1 MARPRKVW
9 KKGGIDWGNVL
20 VNASRSAASRRKKAA
35 AAATRSANQRAREA
49 ERDRKRRAADAE
61 RDRKRRERESARW
74 AREREQQRKRDAA
87 AAKKQAALLEKEK
100 KAKQKEKEKFE
111 KHLLKLNGLYL
122 EHGLPIK
129 YKKFDLRSF
138 AYDYEIKNGLTTASQ
153 FKKVTLPYLQKHL
166 SKLLVKKLKEIESE
180 QQQKVINAYIDKKL
194 SSVPKQLSSY
204 IPTSSIK
211 KVSQGFLKNYLKDNA
226 IDDIPEIAD
235 IEKDAD
241 IETLKCN
248 AESYL
253 EHKKDNLDQN
263 LDVLI
268 KAAKKQV
275 EEDKK
280 QAEEDKLIKEAET
293 SINQMNNYSE
303 DARALIQNAND
314 QINLNKAILVELKTA
329 YKKALFSKGKLAS
342 KGKELAKEIWS
353 ETGPL
358 LDLVINLRHILL
370 NLKKQDET
378 KVGKLIAKIKHK
390 KANELPAL
398 EEKFKLDYSVAINC
412 VMKRFTNLKEACS
425 YFSDDQQKK
434 LLSGFVGSIKKN
446 YSDSKHILRLID
458 LLES

>member
-1 MARPRKVW
+1 MGLTGAMWWLMLADQPHPEE
-9 KKGGIDWGNVL
+9 KKLLQPQLDLQTKEQGKLKEIGKGEQL
-20 VNASRSAASRRKKAA
+20 ML
-35 AAATRSANQRAREA
+35 REIGKG
-49 ERDRKRRAADAE
+49 EKENLQDGLGKE
-61 RDRKRRERESARW
+61 NSKEKEMLL
-74 AREREQQRKRDAA
+74 QQ
-87 AAKKQAALLEKEK
+87 KKQAALLEKEK

-129 YKKFDLRSF
+129 YKKLDLRSF

-194 SSVPKQLSSY
+194 SSVPKQLLSY

-211 KVSQGFLKNYLKDNA
+211 KVSQEFLKNYLKDNA

-241 IETLKCN
+241 IETLKCD

-268 KAAKKQV
+268 KAAKKQ
-275 EEDKK
+275 
-280 QAEEDKLIKEAET
+280 AEEDKLIKEAKT
-293 SINQMNNYSE
+293 SLDQINNYSE

-314 QINLNKAILVELKTA
+314 RINSNKAILVELKTA
-329 YKKALFSKGKLAS
+329 YKKALFSKGKLAT

-353 ETGPL
+353 ETEPL
-358 LDLVINLRHILL
+358 LDLVMNLRHILL

-390 KANELPAL
+390 QANKLPAL
-398 EEKFKLDYSVAINC
+398 EEKFKIDYSVTIDC
-412 VMKRFTNLKEACS
+412 VRKRFTNLKEACS
-425 YFSDDQQKK
+425 YFSDDEQKK
-434 LLSGFVGSIKKN
+434 LLSGFVSSIKKN
-446 YSDSKHILRLID
+446 YSDSKHILSLIV